1 MDLTPE
7 LCRAARGLLR
17 LDQKELSEASGVPLP
32 TIRAF
37 ETVRSVDGK
46 PARRLTTMNNRALV
60 EAFEKGGLE
69 FIPENGGGEGIRFRM
84 RKDGTRDDH

>member
-1 MDLTPE
+1 M
-7 LCRAARGLLR
+7 
-17 LDQKELSEASGVPLP
+17 
-32 TIRAF
+32 
-37 ETVRSVDGK
+37 RSVDGK